1 MTNDIQQMEIVK
13 AVKLFFANYL
23 DFSGRASRGEFW
35 WAYLAFFIVSII
47 LAIVDAVIGGIIF
60 GFTESEFLLNNGFFS
75 NIFSLV
81 TFIGFISLTSR
92 RLQDTGVSGWYQL
105 ALYLSLMLPVG
116 LSLSQSVATPFA
128 IFIFIIVLITFIVF
142 LAKPSIEE
150 DNQWGNK
157 PEHSTSNYSL
167 GNNPK
172 DW

>member
-1 MTNDIQQMEIVK
+1 MTNEKQNIDMVMAI
-13 AVKLFFANYL
+13 KLFFVNYFN
-23 DFSGRASRGEFW
+23 FSGRASRAEFW
-35 WAYLAFFIVSII
+35 WVYLALTIIGIVPI
-47 LAIVDAVIGGIIF
+47 LGGIIY
-60 GFTESEFLLNNGFFS
+60 L
-75 NIFSLV
+75 IA
-81 TFIGFISLTSR
+81 FIGFISLTSR

-142 LAKPSIEE
+142 LAKPSIDE
-150 DNQWGNK
+150 DNQWGKK

>member
-1 MTNDIQQMEIVK
+1 MTNEKQNIDMVMAI
-13 AVKLFFANYL
+13 KLFFVNYFN
-23 DFSGRASRGEFW
+23 FSGRASRAEFW
-35 WAYLAFFIVSII
+35 WVYLALTLIGIVPIVGIFIQ
-47 LAIVDAVIGGIIF
+47 
-60 GFTESEFLLNNGFFS
+60 
-75 NIFSLV
+75 LV

-92 RLQDTGVSGWYQL
+92 RLQDVGVSGWYQL
-105 ALYLSLMLPVG
+105 ALYLSLMPPVG

-142 LAKPSIEE
+142 LAKPSIDE
-150 DNQWGNK
+150 DNQWGKK

>member
-1 MTNDIQQMEIVK
+1 MTNEKQKIDPVN
-13 AVKLFFANYL
+13 AVRLLFVNYFN
-23 DFSGRASRGEFW
+23 FSGRASRGEFW
-35 WAYLAFFIVSII
+35 WVYLALTIIGIVPIVGIFIQ
-47 LAIVDAVIGGIIF
+47 
-60 GFTESEFLLNNGFFS
+60 
-75 NIFSLV
+75 LV

-142 LAKPSIEE
+142 LAKPSIDE
-150 DNQWGNK
+150 DNQWGKK

>member
-1 MTNDIQQMEIVK
+1 MTNEKQKIDPVN
-13 AVKLFFANYL
+13 AVRLLFVNYFN
-23 DFSGRASRGEFW
+23 FSGRASRAEFW
-35 WAYLAFFIVSII
+35 WVYLALTIIGIVPIVGIFIQ
-47 LAIVDAVIGGIIF
+47 
-60 GFTESEFLLNNGFFS
+60 
-75 NIFSLV
+75 LV

-128 IFIFIIVLITFIVF
+128 IFMFIIVLITFIVF
-142 LAKPSIEE
+142 LAKPSIDE
-150 DNQWGNK
+150 DNQWGK
-157 PEHSTSNYSL
+157 KHEYSTSNYSL